1 MRKIIIII
9 VLLFIQT
16 LYSQSQTNNYIPFNE
31 KIKTPSVSEYERY
44 EFSNVNKST
53 GTVDISVPIYEIN
66 QDGVTI
72 PINLTYSTT
81 GLKVSEEA
89 SWVGLGWDLNF
100 ASIYQQINDV
110 DDLKRFTTP
119 NTYKGYLLPHPG
131 NISPLTTDL
140 KFPSLCFSG
149 LQYGSTWITLGNL
162 PDEHIHCFTATRY
175 IIPLN
180 GQLYSVFGSTS
191 EYSFPF
197 IPDIFSSSYTNN
209 VDTEPDIFSINLF
222 GNILKFIFNIQTGVI
237 EQLNNKQYKIIYDNI
252 NNTFT
257 VINPNGDKFYFL
269 LNVNH
274 LYHTYAESFD
284 SVLNPPPST
293 SYTNQWYLTK
303 VLTNKNSEINFT
315 YTQNQNN
322 NSPTNSNISAVKR
335 GEIETNFILSNRCTA
350 CDYSESIDV
359 IVSNSANNIHVPIS
373 GIKKV
378 STNISEKKCFLNKI
392 IFNKGEVEFNL
403 SNRNDVYSPN
413 QIDYKKI
420 DNITVKDINNN
431 VINSFDFNYSNF
443 ISQNIGN
450 NWKNPENEDLLRL
463 KLESIYL
470 NSNMY
475 REFIYNA
482 TLLPSKTSYATDYWG
497 YYNGQTSNVSYVPNP
512 TRFISA
518 GIPLNSGFTGNGNN
532 HSANLTFAKA
542 CSLEEII
549 LSTGG
554 REKYIYS
561 LNEYISTPQKQ
572 NKVPNFSNN
581 DNVVR
586 GVGLR
591 IDGIELKDENN
602 NLFLKKSYIYENGN
616 LPNKLNFFKN
626 YTSKYRYYTVFYGSG
641 GSVSETNISR
651 YLYESFESRQNNF
664 YNSPIFFSNDLVY
677 YEKVTEVNNN
687 IIDSSKDYSQRDF
700 FSTNDYLYY
709 PGTNFSDFFDY
720 YGPGLLDR
728 SKLLN
733 GTLIEKEIFDNE
745 NNLIKKISYNYI
757 KNKSSLFYGVNTRYV
772 ASWNGFADN
781 ERPNYELHTA
791 PRHGITF
798 YPIYFDS
805 NLLSQET
812 VTEYFPS
819 GNKITKTYYTYNSNN
834 VLNSKSIKDTSDNS
848 LYYESST
855 MLSTPSAINKN
866 ILNLPSVISIY
877 ENNRPKNK
885 FIYSYQEINN
895 STLLSNVEE
904 QSNMNSSTSSKTI
917 YDLYDDKN
925 NLIQFHKEGDIYT
938 SIVWGYNKTLIVA
951 KIENAQYSQ
960 IQTSL
965 IQAVQN
971 ASDTGTENDLLIA
984 LDNLRNSLPNAMMTT
999 YTHKPLI
1006 GVSSI
1011 TDTKNDKIT
1020 YHYDANNRLEHIK
1033 DKEGNILNEYEY
1045 HYKTQN

>member
-16 LYSQSQTNNYIPFNE
+16 LYSQSHTNNYIPFNE
-31 KIKTPSVSEYERY
+31 KINPPSFSEYERY

-100 ASIYQQINDV
+100 ASIYQQVNDV
-110 DDLKRFTTP
+110 NDLKRFTLP
-119 NTYKGYLLPHPG
+119 NSYKGYLLPHPG
-131 NISPLTTDL
+131 EVAPLVVDL
-140 KFPSLCFSG
+140 KFQPPTIYPLMT
-149 LQYGSTWITLGNL
+149 YGSMWLSSGNTIN
-162 PDEHIHCFTATRY
+162 DQIHNFTATNY
-175 IIPLN
+175 TIPLN
-180 GQLYSVFGSTS
+180 GQFYKIWGSTGNN
-191 EYSFPF
+191 FPF
-197 IPDIFSSSYTNN
+197 IPDVFTSLNN
-209 VDTEPDIFSINLF
+209 IDTEPDIFSINLF
-222 GNILKFIFNIQTGVI
+222 GNVIKFIFNIETGEI
-237 EQLNNKQYKIIYDNI
+237 EQLNNKLYKIDYDI
-252 NNTFT
+252 VNNSFK
-257 VINPNGDKFYFL
+257 VISPSGDNYFFAIKSK
-269 LNVNH
+269 
-274 LYHTYAESFD
+274 HTIHNQSQNFD
-284 SVLNPPPST
+284 TSDDAFST
-293 SYTNQWYLTK
+293 SYNYQWYLTK
-303 VLTNKNSEINFT
+303 IITKTHTIIEFQYANFQNSNGTNQDLVAVKNSETDVVFNLFSSV
-315 YTQNQNN
+315 Q
-322 NSPTNSNISAVKR
+322 
-335 GEIETNFILSNRCTA
+335 GDFSNRF
-350 CDYSESIDV
+350 EVKI
-359 IVSNSANNIHVPIS
+359 SN
-373 GIKKV
+373 
-378 STNISEKKCFLNKI
+378 TNIPYIPGTGLKWSRTQFYEAKYYLTKI
-392 IFNKGEVEFNL
+392 IFNKGSIEFNL
-403 SNRNDVYSPN
+403 SNRDDISFGIQNE
-413 QIDYKKI
+413 YKKI
-420 DNITVKDINNN
+420 DGIIIKDFNDNILNTFN
-431 VINSFDFNYSNF
+431 FNYSNF
-443 ISQNIGN
+443 ISQNVGN
-450 NWKNPENEDLLRL
+450 NWKIPTNKDFLRL
-463 KLESIYL
+463 KLESINL
-470 NSNMY
+470 NGNMY
-475 REFIYNA
+475 RHFNYNN
-482 TLLPSKTSYATDYWG
+482 TSLPSKTSYATDYWG

-512 TRFISA
+512 SRFINA
-518 GIPLNSGFTGNGNN
+518 GVQLNSGFSNNTNN
-532 HSANLTFAKA
+532 HSANLIFARA
-542 CSLEEII
+542 ASLEEMIFP
-549 LSTGG
+549 TGG
-554 REKYIYS
+554 REKYFYS
-561 LNEYISTPQKQ
+561 LNSYISTPQKL
-572 NKVPNFSNN
+572 NKVPNFSNT
-581 DNVVR
+581 DDVVH

-591 IDGIELKDENN
+591 IDRIELFDSDN
-602 NLFLKKSYIYENGN
+602 NLFFKKSFLYENGN
-616 LPNKLNFFKN
+616 LPNRLFFFKN
-626 YTSKYRYYTVFYGSG
+626 YICNYRQFYYTGYGDNL
-641 GSVSETNISR
+641 TAI
-651 YLYESFESRQNNF
+651 NNSKG
-664 YNSPIFFSNDLVY
+664 YNSYEGRSNNLYSPPIFFSNDLVY
-677 YEKVTEVNNN
+677 YGKVTEIFNNVH
-687 IIDSSKDYSQRDF
+687 DSSKDYSESTY
-700 FSTNDYLYY
+700 FSTSDYKYY
-709 PGTNFSDFFDY
+709 PTTNLNLHYDY
-720 YGPGLLDR
+720 YTPALLDR

-733 GTLIEKEIFDNE
+733 GTLIKKEIFDNE
-745 NNLIKKISYNYI
+745 NNILKKIEFNYTF
-757 KNKSSLFYGVNTRYV
+757 NKSNLFYGVNTRYIGQF
-772 ASWNGFADN
+772 NGFSGLGMAN
-781 ERPNYELHTA
+781 FIIISTHRHTV
-791 PRHGITF
+791 TY
-798 YPIYFDS
+798 YPIYYDS

-819 GNKITKTYYTYNSNN
+819 SNKITKTYYTYNSNN
-834 VLNSKSIKDTSDNS
+834 ILNSKSIKDTSDNS

>member
-1 MRKIIIII
+1 MKNFKLII
-9 VLLFIQT
+9 VFLSVQILF
-16 LYSQSQTNNYIPFNE
+16 SQSQTNNYIPFNE
-31 KIKTPSVSEYERY
+31 KINPPSVTEYERY

-53 GTVDISVPIYEIN
+53 GTVDIMVPIYEIN

-72 PINLTYSTT
+72 PINLTYSTS

-100 ASIYQQINDV
+100 ASIYQQVNDV

-131 NISPLTTDL
+131 NVTPLTTEL
-140 KFPSLCFSG
+140 KFPSLCTSG
-149 LQYGSTWITLGNL
+149 LQMGSTSLTIGNL
-162 PDEHIHCFTATRY
+162 PNEYIHCFIATRY
-175 IIPLN
+175 TIPIN

-197 IPDIFSSSYTNN
+197 IPDIFSSTNNN

-222 GNILKFIFNIQTGVI
+222 GNVLKFIFNIQTGVI
-237 EQLNNKQYKIIYDNI
+237 EQLNNKQYKIIYNNI
-252 NNTFT
+252 NNNFT
-257 VINPNGDKFYFL
+257 IINPSGDKFYFL
-269 LNVNH
+269 LNLNH
-274 LYHTYAESFD
+274 QYYTYAESFD
-284 SVLNPPPST
+284 SILNPPPST
-293 SYTNQWYLTK
+293 TYTKQWYLTK
-303 VLTNKNSEINFT
+303 ILTNKNSEINFT
-315 YTQNQNN
+315 YIQNQD
-322 NSPTNSNISAVKR
+322 NSPNNSNISTKR
-335 GEIETNFILSNRCTA
+335 GEIEANFILNNQFSP
-350 CDYSESIDV
+350 DLSESSDV
-359 IVSNSANNIHVPIS
+359 MVSTSANNLNIPVS

-378 STNISEKKCFLNKI
+378 STCIKEQKFFLNKI
-392 IFNKGEVEFNL
+392 KFKNGEIEFNL

-420 DNITVKDINNN
+420 DNITVKDLNNV
-431 VINSFDFNYSNF
+431 VINSYDFNYSNF
-443 ISQNIGN
+443 ISLNTGN
-450 NWKNPENEDLLRL
+450 NWKIPENEDLLRL

-470 NSNMY
+470 NGKMY
-475 REFIYNA
+475 REFIYNT
-482 TLLPSKTSYATDYWG
+482 TLLPSKTSYATDFWG
-497 YYNGQTSNVSYVPNP
+497 YYNGQTNNVSYAPNP
-512 TRFISA
+512 IRFISA
-518 GIPLNSGFTGNGNN
+518 GIPLNSRFTDNGNN

-542 CSLEEII
+542 SSLEEII
-549 LSTGG
+549 LPTGG

-561 LNEYISTPQKQ
+561 LNEYLSTPQKQ

-581 DNVVR
+581 DDLVR

-591 IDGIELKDENN
+591 IEGIELKDENN

-616 LPNKLNFFKN
+616 LPNKINFFKN
-626 YTSKYRYYTVFYGSG
+626 YISKYRYYVVFYGTG
-641 GSVSETNISR
+641 GSVVDTNVTR
-651 YLYESFESRQNNF
+651 RLYEGFESRQNNL
-664 YNSPIFFSNDLVY
+664 YNSPVFFSNDLVY
-677 YEKVTEVNNN
+677 YGKVTEVINN
-687 IIDSSKDYSQRDF
+687 ILDSSKDYSQSDF

-709 PGTNFSDFFDY
+709 PATNFGYFFDY

-733 GTLIEKEIFDNE
+733 GTLIEKKIFDNE
-745 NNLIKKISYNYI
+745 NNLIKKISFNYI
-757 KNKSSLFYGVNTRYV
+757 KNKSSLFYGVSTRYV
-772 ASWNGFADN
+772 ASWNGFSDGL
-781 ERPNYELHTA
+781 RTSELSTA

-812 VTEYFPS
+812 VTEYFPTS
-819 GNKITKTYYTYNSNN
+819 NKITKTNYTYNSNN
-834 VLNSKSIKDTSDNS
+834 ILNSKSIKDNNGNS
-848 LYYESST
+848 LYDESTT
-855 MLSTPSAINKN
+855 MLSTPLVINKN
-866 ILNLPSVISIY
+866 ILNLPSVTSIY
-877 ENNRPKNK
+877 ENNRPKTK

-904 QSNMNSSTSSKTI
+904 QSNMNSSTSSKII

-951 KIENAQYSQ
+951 KIENVQYSQ
-960 IQTSL
+960 IQASL
-965 IQAVQN
+965 IQAIQN
-971 ASDTGTENDLLIA
+971 ASDTGTEDNVLLA
-984 LDNLRNSLPNAMMTT
+984 LANLRNSLPNSMMTT

-1020 YHYDANNRLEHIK
+1020 YHYDVNNRLEHVR